1 MSDRHETLL
10 IDESPDDR
18 PRTRRRTPGPPAP
31 TRRPVNII
39 AIALVVAGALA
50 IIGLS
55 MAVIAPL
62 ASGSPHAETL
72 PSGITITGG
81 SAAPAASGS
90 AGPSTQPSTNPTS
103 RAPGASPS
111 TTVRFRA
118 DDLEN
123 ELVKLTNNT
132 RRQAGC
138 QDARNNS
145 RLHSVARAHSTD
157 MAKNNLFSDTG
168 SDGSSYPDR
177 ARKAGYRDPLGENIA
192 HGPTT
197 AAEVLQVWLSNSS
210 ARKRIVDCDATNIGV
225 GVARGTDGSYYWTQ
239 DFGK

>member
-1 MSDRHETLL
+1 VSDRHETLL
-10 IDESPDDR
+10 IDETPEDR
-18 PRTRRRTPGPPAP
+18 PRPRRRIQRPPAP
-31 TRRPVNII
+31 IRRPVNTM
-39 AIALVVAGALA
+39 AVALVVAGALA

-55 MAVIAPL
+55 FAVIAPL

-72 PSGITITGG
+72 PPGTTITGSG
-81 SAAPAASGS
+81 ATGS

-103 RAPGASPS
+103 KAPSAAPS

-123 ELVKLTNNT
+123 ELVRLTNNT
-132 RRQAGC
+132 RQQAGC
-138 QDARNNS
+138 PDVRNNA

-157 MAKNNLFSDTG
+157 MAKNNLFSSTG
-168 SDGSSYPDR
+168 SDGSSYTDR
-177 ARKAGYRDPLGENIA
+177 AKKAGYKDPLGENIA

-197 AAEVLQVWLSNSS
+197 AAEVLQVWLTNSTS
-210 ARKRIVDCDATNIGV
+210 RKRIVDCSATNIGV